1 MNRYVEA
8 TPVEVNSAREYL
20 DSRPVTKGKVNV
32 MELVTEAGVRNT
44 LDARVILI
52 DWFNDQL
59 FEVVVPGYVR
69 IQEIVQDHQE

>member
-1 MNRYVEA
+1 MKQFVDA

-32 MELVTEAGVRNT
+32 MELVTEAGVTNT

-59 FEVVVPGYVR
+59 FDVVVPGYVR
-69 IQEIVQDHQE
+69 INEIVQDQE

>member
-1 MNRYVEA
+1 MKQFVDA

-69 IQEIVQDHQE
+69 IQEIVQDQE

>member
-1 MNRYVEA
+1 MKQYVDA

-32 MELVTEAGVRNT
+32 MELVTEAGVTNT

-69 IQEIVQDHQE
+69 IQEIVQDQE